1 MERPTRRLIYLSLAL
16 PALLVA
22 VTLLYMGGMR
32 WLEGEPRSFWD
43 ALTWASGAIS
53 TTGFGPDTT
62 WSHPVMVVFAV
73 VVQFMGVM
81 FVFLIL
87 PVYLIPFFESRF
99 ESVLPRTLPQV
110 EGHLVVVG
118 HGPEIETLVAE
129 AERSGVPVLVVEER
143 EREARRLRQRGIRVL
158 YGSIDEGVL
167 ERAYLGTARALVLN
181 AGDDRDAAA
190 ILSARQIGFEGEIVA
205 LVEEPLHR
213 PPLLLAG
220 ASTAFTP
227 RHLLAAALAARA
239 SEKISPSVSGL
250 EAVGRKLRVREL
262 RVERG
267 SPAAGLS
274 LRDGAI
280 GRETG
285 ALVLALWRAGRLITE
300 IGPETELLPRD
311 VVVAAGDESSLAKL
325 AERTGGPALR
335 GRSGRFVVGGYGEVG
350 RVAVQMLR
358 GAGEEVYVVDR
369 QGGPG
374 VDLEADFL
382 QPSALAACRPAEAQ
396 AVLLA
401 LDHDASTLF
410 ATVVVRDA
418 APEVPILARVNQT
431 VNIERI
437 HRAGADFALSI
448 SQVAGQLL
456 ASRLLGERSV
466 EIEPHLRVVR
476 VAAHALAGKT
486 LLEADLRQRYG
497 CVAVAVE
504 RGDDLHIGQELA
516 SDFRFEAT
524 DALFVGGSRRAT
536 RKCQK
541 DLAREESLPSG

>member
-16 PALLVA
+16 PALLLV
-22 VTLLYMGGMR
+22 VTCLYMVGMR
-32 WLEGEPRSFWD
+32 WLEGEPRTFWD

-62 WSHPVMVVFAV
+62 WSHPAMVLLAV
-73 VVQFMGVM
+73 VVQFTGVM

-99 ESVLPRTLPQV
+99 EAVLPRTVPRM
-110 EGHLVVVG
+110 EAHLVVVG
-118 HGPEIETLVAE
+118 HGPEIETLVIE
-129 AERSGVPVLVVEER
+129 AERAGVPVLVVEER
-143 EREARRLRQRGIRVL
+143 EREARKLRQRGIRVL

-167 ERAYLGTARALVLN
+167 ERAHLDAARALVLN

-190 ILSARQIGFEGEIVA
+190 ILSARQVGYEGEIVA

-250 EAVGRKLRVREL
+250 EVIGRKLRVREL

-267 SPAAGLS
+267 SRAAGLS
-274 LRDGAI
+274 LREGAI
-280 GRETG
+280 GRDTG
-285 ALVLALWRAGRLITE
+285 ALVLALWRAGRLMSE
-300 IGPETELLPRD
+300 IGPETKLLPRD
-311 VVVAAGDESSLAKL
+311 VVVAAGDEASLAKL

-350 RVAVQMLR
+350 RVVVQMLR
-358 GAGEEVYVVDR
+358 DAGEEVFVVDR
-369 QGGPG
+369 KGGAG

-382 QPSALAACRPAEAQ
+382 QPSALAACRTQEAQ

-418 APEVPILARVNQT
+418 APEVPILARVNQS

-476 VAAHALAGKT
+476 VPARALAGRT
-486 LLEADLRQRYG
+486 LAEADLRERYG

-504 RGDDLHIGQELA
+504 RGDELRIGQELTP
-516 SDFRFEAT
+516 DFRFEP
-524 DALFVGGSRRAT
+524 DDSLFVGGGRRAT
-536 RKCQK
+536 RRCQTE
-541 DLAREESLPSG
+541 LGRERPDTST

>member
-1 MERPTRRLIYLSLAL
+1 
-16 PALLVA
+16 
-22 VTLLYMGGMR
+22 
-32 WLEGEPRSFWD
+32 
-43 ALTWASGAIS
+43 
-53 TTGFGPDTT
+53 
-62 WSHPVMVVFAV
+62 MVIFAV
-73 VVQFMGVM
+73 VVQFTGV
-81 FVFLIL
+81 FFIFLVL
-87 PVYLIPFFESRF
+87 PVYLIPFLIAIRIGPAADGGEARRTPCRRR
-99 ESVLPRTLPQV
+99 PR
-110 EGHLVVVG
+110 
-118 HGPEIETLVAE
+118 PEIETLLTE
-129 AERSGVPVLVVEER
+129 AVRAGVPVRVIEER
-143 EREARRLRQRGIRVL
+143 EREARRLRQRGIRML
-158 YGSIDEGVL
+158 FGSIDDGVL
-167 ERAYLGTARALVLN
+167 ERSHLEGARALVLN

-190 ILSARQIGFEGEIVA
+190 ILTARQLGFEGEIVA

-239 SEKISPSVSGL
+239 SERISPSVSGL
-250 EAVGRKLRVREL
+250 ESVGRKLRVREL
-262 RVERG
+262 RVAPG
-267 SPAAGLS
+267 SAVAGFS
-274 LRDGAI
+274 LREGAI

-285 ALVLALWRAGRLITE
+285 AMVLAIWRAGRLMTE
-300 IGPETELLPRD
+300 IGPKTALLPRD
-311 VVVAAGDESSLAKL
+311 VVVAAGDEESLAAL
-325 AERTGGPALR
+325 ATRTGGPALR
-335 GRSGRFVVGGYGEVG
+335 GRTGRFVVGGFGEVG
-350 RVAVQMLR
+350 RVVVQMLR
-358 GAGEEVYVVDR
+358 EVGEEVFVVDR
-369 QGGPG
+369 KGGAG

-382 QPSALAACRPAEAQ
+382 QPSALTACRPTEAQ

-418 APEVPILARVNQT
+418 APEVPILARVNQS

-486 LLEADLRQRYG
+486 LLETDLRERYG

-504 RGDDLHIGQELA
+504 RGDDLHIGQDLA
-516 SDFRFEAT
+516 SNFRFEAG

-536 RKCQK
+536 RKCQS
-541 DLAREESLPSG
+541 DLAREEPSPTR